1 MQLLDIAH
9 APMEDFTQGGGSEAF
24 LLMLISVVMLVYA
37 AIVIVKLRKQKKG
50 NAAWCSWQ
58 AVGIRKKVYRSIV
71 R

>member
-9 APMEDFTQGGGSEAF
+9 APMEDFTQGDGSEAF

-50 NAAWCSWQ
+50 NAA
-58 AVGIRKKVYRSIV
+58 
-71 R
+71 

>member
-9 APMEDFTQGGGSEAF
+9 APMEDLTQGDGSEAF

-50 NAAWCSWQ
+50 NAA
-58 AVGIRKKVYRSIV
+58 
-71 R
+71 